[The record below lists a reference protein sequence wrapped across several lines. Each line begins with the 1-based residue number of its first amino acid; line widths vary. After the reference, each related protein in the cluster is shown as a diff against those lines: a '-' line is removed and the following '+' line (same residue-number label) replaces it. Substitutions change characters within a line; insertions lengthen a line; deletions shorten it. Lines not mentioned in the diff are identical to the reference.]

1 MKKYST
7 FIFFHIRTISVH
19 YFVAGGNWPVLSET
33 NNTNDDVDVQLC
45 TRGDFLMKK
54 NDIAEKLC
62 RRGTK
67 CQYNSWS
74 DRIMI
79 SYFFFF
85 SDRSIANIVSPFHF
99 LILGALLTA
108 TADRMQLYHR
118 DHIYWTT
125 SPLFK
130 CHFVTFSETCNN
142 YSQHSP
148 QDRSRLGHTDPW
160 GQCLESRWPRPCT
173 RTGWWLFQ
181 RRWPRLWLP
190 AGAQRPSWTLSLSS
204 TFYVLLFVCCTTS

>member
-1 MKKYST
+1 MHKRW
-7 FIFFHIRTISVH
+7 FFNEEKWHCGEIVQTRNEMSIQLK
-19 YFVAGGNWPVLSET
+19 WPD
-33 NNTNDDVDVQLC
+33 NDLL
-45 TRGDFLMKK
+45 FLR
-54 NDIAEKLC
+54 LLL
-62 RRGTK
+62 
-67 CQYNSWS
+67 
-74 DRIMI
+74 
-79 SYFFFF
+79 
-85 SDRSIANIVSPFHF
+85 RSIANIVSPFHF

-118 DHIYWTT
+118 DHVYWTT

-130 CHFVTFSETCNN
+130 CHLVTFSKTCNN

-181 RRWPRLWLP
+181 RRWPRWWLP